1 MTPTT
6 CHATPFSVI
15 ASPTIDGRP
24 PNRAC
29 QSSWLMMHTAGPFG
43 RSSSAVKLR
52 PSAGMM
58 PSVGRNVESIR
69 WPFNCSGSPLLVSEK
84 LSNAEIP
91 TEAKTRVPA
100 RISS

>member
-43 RSSSAVKLR
+43 
-52 PSAGMM
+52 
-58 PSVGRNVESIR
+58 
-69 WPFNCSGSPLLVSEK
+69 
-84 LSNAEIP
+84 
-91 TEAKTRVPA
+91 
-100 RISS
+100 

>member
-1 MTPTT
+1 
-6 CHATPFSVI
+6 
-15 ASPTIDGRP
+15 
-24 PNRAC
+24 
-29 QSSWLMMHTAGPFG
+29 
-43 RSSSAVKLR
+43 
-52 PSAGMM
+52 MM
-58 PSVGRNVESIR
+58 PSVGRNVESMR